1 MSKIGQS
8 ISCLVG
14 YSNNETNRIMSSSGG
29 IIREIYEYLLREN
42 IVDGVLIVVQ
52 ENKRFLTRVATE
64 VEDLKEME
72 NSVYAPVKFS
82 PGLKEMQPGKQYAVT
97 CISCQYKK
105 LIPYLDRIKYTFGLL
120 CRGTYQYEAM
130 DIFANHMGI
139 KEYDS
144 FNFRRNGW
152 PGEIEIISSNEKHT
166 FFRWPSIVRNPRLRS
181 AKEGAFCKTTYL
193 PKCMDCRFSFSCEEA
208 DISFGDAWLPEFAN
222 DRKGYSLVVTRKQHG
237 DELIQDMMK
246 KGLVHL
252 YEPDI
257 SAVEESLN
265 DPNYNR
271 WHDFKV
277 TLFKNGNGWILPY
290 IHFFDEFIL
299 GFPKL
304 VGVFLSRAY
313 NKISF

>member
-1 MSKIGQS
+1 
-8 ISCLVG
+8 
-14 YSNNETNRIMSSSGG
+14 
-29 IIREIYEYLLREN
+29 
-42 IVDGVLIVVQ
+42 
-52 ENKRFLTRVATE
+52 
-64 VEDLKEME
+64 
-72 NSVYAPVKFS
+72 
-82 PGLKEMQPGKQYAVT
+82 
-97 CISCQYKK
+97 
-105 LIPYLDRIKYTFGLL
+105 
-120 CRGTYQYEAM
+120 M
-130 DIFANHMGI
+130 DIFATHMGI

-152 PGEIEIISSNEKHT
+152 PGEIEIISSEKKHT

-193 PKCMDCRFSFSCEEA
+193 PKCMDCKFSFSCEEA
-208 DISFGDAWLPEFAN
+208 DISFGDAWLPEFAS

-237 DELIQDMMK
+237 DELIQEIMRE
-246 KGLVHL
+246 GLVHL
-252 YEPDI
+252 YKPDI
-257 SAVEESLN
+257 KMVEESLN

-277 TLFKNGNGWILPY
+277 RLFKNGNGWMLPY

-304 VGVFLSRAY
+304 ITIFLGRLY